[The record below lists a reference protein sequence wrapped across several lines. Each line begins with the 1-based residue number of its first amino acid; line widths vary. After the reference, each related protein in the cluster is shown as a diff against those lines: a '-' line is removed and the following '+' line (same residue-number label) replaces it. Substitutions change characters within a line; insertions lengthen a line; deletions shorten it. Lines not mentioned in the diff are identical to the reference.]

1 MLSNVYIGLLP
12 LGYVLE
18 YGVAY
23 PVVKTSLT
31 VLFQLLYRLEIRGK
45 KQKPPEKKKGRKKL
59 KTRQKLEYELEMIPA
74 LEGHDIGQIFMV

>member
-45 KQKPPEKKKGRKKL
+45 KQKPPEKKKKKEETQN
-59 KTRQKLEYELEMIPA
+59 KTKVGIRTRDDSCTRRA
-74 LEGHDIGQIFMV
+74 

>member
-45 KQKPPEKKKGRKKL
+45 KQKPQEKKKKGRNSKQDKSWN
-59 KTRQKLEYELEMIPA
+59 TN
-74 LEGHDIGQIFMV
+74 

>member
-45 KQKPPEKKKGRKKL
+45 KQKPPEKKKEEGRNSKQDKSWN
-59 KTRQKLEYELEMIPA
+59 TN
-74 LEGHDIGQIFMV
+74 

>member
-45 KQKPPEKKKGRKKL
+45 KQKPPEKKKRKEETQN
-59 KTRQKLEYELEMIPA
+59 KTKVGIRTRDDSCTRRA
-74 LEGHDIGQIFMV
+74 